1 MRKIGGKMEIKK
13 IAVIGAGIMGN
24 GIAQVCAQAGYEVS
38 VRDISQP
45 FLDKGMK
52 NIEKNL
58 SKLVAKEK
66 MTQDQM
72 NAVMARLKPT
82 LDLKEVVAGA
92 QLVIEA
98 ATEDIEIKKSIFKEI
113 DGVCPPETVF
123 ASNTTAKSIAE
134 MGAVTKRPDRFIG
147 MHFFNPPPLMKLV
160 EIIRS
165 LATSDETCKII
176 TDTCAKLGK
185 KAVVI
190 KEAPGFIVT
199 RIFAVLIN
207 EAFFT
212 LMEGV
217 ASPEE
222 IDEAMQ
228 LGVNL
233 PAGPL
238 RTADFMGIDLV
249 LATMNTLYNEFG
261 DPKYRP
267 CPLIRNYVRAG
278 WLGVKTGRGIY
289 DYRK

>member
-1 MRKIGGKMEIKK
+1 M
-13 IAVIGAGIMGN
+13 
-24 GIAQVCAQAGYEVS
+24 
-38 VRDISQP
+38 
-45 FLDKGMK
+45 
-52 NIEKNL
+52 
-58 SKLVAKEK
+58 
-66 MTQDQM
+66 
-72 NAVMARLKPT
+72 
-82 LDLKEVVAGA
+82 VAGA

-134 MGAVTKRPDRFIG
+134 MGAVTKRPDKFIG

-249 LATMNTLYNEFG
+249 LATMNTLYSEFG

>member
-1 MRKIGGKMEIKK
+1 MAIRK
-13 IAVIGAGIMGN
+13 IAVIGSGIMGN
-24 GIAQVCAQAGYEVS
+24 GIAQVCAQSGFEVS
-38 VRDISQP
+38 LKDVEQG
-45 FLDKGMK
+45 FLDRGMK
-52 NIEKNL
+52 NITKNL
-58 SKLVAKEK
+58 SKAVKKEK
-66 MTQDQM
+66 MSQEDM
-72 NAVMARLKPT
+72 DKVLGNLKPT
-82 LDLKEVVAGA
+82 LDIKEAVADA
-92 QLVIEA
+92 NLVIEA
-98 ATEDIEIKKSIFKEI
+98 ATENIDIKKSIFKEI
-113 DGVCPPETVF
+113 DELCPPETIF

-134 MGAVTKRPDRFIG
+134 MGAATKRPDRFIG

-160 EIIRS
+160 EVIRS
-165 LATSDETCKII
+165 LATSDETASAI
-176 TDTCAKLGK
+176 TDMCEKLGK

-190 KEAPGFIVT
+190 KESPGFVVT

-217 ASPEE
+217 ASPAE

-238 RTADFMGIDLV
+238 RTADFMGIDLC
-249 LATMNTLYNEFG
+249 LATMNTLYEEFG

-267 CPLIRNYVRAG
+267 CPLIRSYVRAG
-278 WLGVKTGRGIY
+278 WLGVKSGRGVY

>member
-1 MRKIGGKMEIKK
+1 MEIKK

-24 GIAQVCAQAGYEVS
+24 GIAQVCAQAGYEVGL
-38 VRDISQP
+38 RDVDQG

-52 NIEKNL
+52 KISKNL
-58 SKLVAKEK
+58 SKAVQKEK
-66 MTQDQM
+66 MSQEDM
-72 NAVMARLKPT
+72 DKIMGNLKPT
-82 LDLKEVVAGA
+82 LDLKEAVDGA

-98 ATEDIEIKKSIFKEI
+98 ATENIDIKKAIFKEI
-113 DGVCPPETVF
+113 NDYCPPETVL

-134 MGAVTKRPDRFIG
+134 MGAVTQRPDRFIG
-147 MHFFNPPPLMKLV
+147 MHFFNPPPLMKLIEV
-160 EIIRS
+160 IRS
-165 LATSDETCKII
+165 LATSDETRDII
-176 TDTCAKLGK
+176 SDMCAKLGK
-185 KAVVI
+185 KAVII

-207 EAFFT
+207 EAFCT
-212 LMEGV
+212 LQEGV
-217 ASPEE
+217 ASPAE

-249 LATMNTLYNEFG
+249 LATMNTLYEEFG

-267 CPLIRNYVRAG
+267 CPIIRNYVRSG
-278 WLGVKTGRGIY
+278 WLGVKTGKGVY
-289 DYRK
+289 DYSR